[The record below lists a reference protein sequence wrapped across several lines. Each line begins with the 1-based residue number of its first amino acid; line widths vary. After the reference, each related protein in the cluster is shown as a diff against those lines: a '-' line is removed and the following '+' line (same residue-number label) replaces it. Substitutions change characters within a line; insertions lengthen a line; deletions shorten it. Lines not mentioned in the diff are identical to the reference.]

1 MALPP
6 EGSRC
11 PGRLVVQ
18 QEKRISH
25 GGQREA
31 ATTMG
36 GERQRRWKPAALG
49 EEKGKRRP
57 AGNWADSLGRHAEPG
72 VAMSCEEPSRSYKD
86 LGASVGSLEHLRG
99 RHPVTVCTKFFSFP
113 S

>member
-6 EGSRC
+6 GGSGC

-18 QEKRISH
+18 QKRIGH
-25 GGQREA
+25 RGQREA

-36 GERQRRWKPAALG
+36 GERRWRWKPAALG

-57 AGNWADSLGRHAEPG
+57 AGNWADQALD
-72 VAMSCEEPSRSYKD
+72 VMQSRV
-86 LGASVGSLEHLRG
+86 LQ
-99 RHPVTVCTKFFSFP
+99 
-113 S
+113 

>member
-1 MALPP
+1 
-6 EGSRC
+6 
-11 PGRLVVQ
+11 VVQ

-57 AGNWADSLGRHAEPG
+57 AGNWADQALDVMRS
-72 VAMSCEEPSRSYKD
+72 VAMS
-86 LGASVGSLEHLRG
+86 L
-99 RHPVTVCTKFFSFP
+99 
-113 S
+113 